1 MAWAL
6 VVLPGNGPAIALY
19 QRNGFADTGA
29 VGDLLPD
36 GVSRE
41 RLMAEGTALRGRRTT
56 GRTVHRVSAAAV
68 TDRRSHQWRPLQCG
82 GSAVTPET
90 ASAWPVRSPRP
101 HTAAR
106 RGSP

>member
-1 MAWAL
+1 MTWAL

-41 RLMAEGTALRGRRTT
+41 RLMAKVLR
-56 GRTVHRVSAAAV
+56 
-68 TDRRSHQWRPLQCG
+68 
-82 GSAVTPET
+82 
-90 ASAWPVRSPRP
+90 
-101 HTAAR
+101 
-106 RGSP
+106 